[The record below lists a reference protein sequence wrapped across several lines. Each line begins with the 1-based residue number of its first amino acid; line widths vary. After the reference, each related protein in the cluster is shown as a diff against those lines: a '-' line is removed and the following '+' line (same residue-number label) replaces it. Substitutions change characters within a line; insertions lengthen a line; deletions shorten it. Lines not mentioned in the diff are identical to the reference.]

1 MNKKYK
7 LIKKK
12 WNSGC
17 AFQKKIMM
25 MTFFPQKKIFVMF
38 SKKFLM
44 RTFLFKENSSDQQK
58 NLPSFKEN
66 YCASLLFSNDF
77 FLSLLKSPPKIVVLF
92 KKKLMVLYINQG
104 KIPLQNSHLLPFKQ
118 SSLIIK
124 ITFPSKES
132 SFFEKKHLIYF
143 LLNNHFPNAKRVPIQ
158 IELPFRKF

>member
-7 LIKKK
+7 LIKKNEILVVLFK
-12 WNSGC
+12 RKSWWWHS
-17 AFQKKIMM
+17 FLKKKNLSCS
-25 MTFFPQKKIFVMF
+25 PR
-38 SKKFLM
+38 KFWWEHS
-44 RTFLFKENSSDQQK
+44 LFKENSSDQQK

-124 ITFPSKES
+124 ITFPSKELIFWKKKIDLFS
-132 SFFEKKHLIYF
+132 S
-143 LLNNHFPNAKRVPIQ
+143 Q
-158 IELPFRKF
+158 

>member
-92 KKKLMVLYINQG
+92 KKKINGSLYQPRKNSSS
-104 KIPLQNSHLLPFKQ
+104 KLSSPSLQTIFSHHQ
-118 SSLIIK
+118 
-124 ITFPSKES
+124 
-132 SFFEKKHLIYF
+132 
-143 LLNNHFPNAKRVPIQ
+143 NHVSI
-158 IELPFRKF
+158 

>member
-7 LIKKK
+7 LINKKK
-12 WNSGC
+12 SEILVVLFKRKSWWWHS
-17 AFQKKIMM
+17 FLKKN
-25 MTFFPQKKIFVMF
+25 FVMF

-124 ITFPSKES
+124 ITFPSKE
-132 SFFEKKHLIYF
+132 LIF
-143 LLNNHFPNAKRVPIQ
+143 W
-158 IELPFRKF
+158 